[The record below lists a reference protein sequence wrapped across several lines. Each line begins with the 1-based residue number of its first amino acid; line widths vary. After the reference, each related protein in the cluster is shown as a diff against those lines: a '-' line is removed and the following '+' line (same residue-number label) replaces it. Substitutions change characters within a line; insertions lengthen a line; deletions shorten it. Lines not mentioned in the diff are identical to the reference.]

1 MAGEFTKRTEDG
13 QNIWT
18 CVICNMDIVSAAKPR
33 RHECTQ
39 SSSGPGTSTM
49 TTPVTTGSR
58 VPTPGRLST
67 PTRQLAPGQDQNIPL
82 HSHFRFSTPPPGFP
96 APQNP
101 RIQNVGGQSEASA
114 LLQVQM
120 LQSEQTKQMMMFMQ
134 QQNQEMMN
142 MQKEQTQI
150 QMNRM
155 MEILSIQ
162 KKTETKVK
170 CPKWEKEENVKN
182 FLSS

>member
-33 RHECTQ
+33 RHECAH
-39 SSSGPGTSTM
+39 SSSGPETSTT

-58 VPTPGRLST
+58 VPTPMKLST
-67 PTRQLAPGQDQNIPL
+67 PSRQLGPSQNQNIPL

-101 RIQNVGGQSEASA
+101 RIQNVRGQSEVSA
-114 LLQVQM
+114 L
-120 LQSEQTKQMMMFMQ
+120 SRFKCYS
-134 QQNQEMMN
+134 QNKPSRWWCLCSN
-142 MQKEQTQI
+142 KTRRWWTCRK
-150 QMNRM
+150 NR
-155 MEILSIQ
+155 LNF
-162 KKTETKVK
+162 
-170 CPKWEKEENVKN
+170 KWIGW
-182 FLSS
+182 